1 MSATADVK
9 PIGVRTPLDCCQT
22 PAGADL
28 ENAAKLNEMIG
39 ASWMSQAVY
48 AAAELRIADL
58 LAQGDQHADTL
69 AAASG
74 CQPTSLLRLL
84 RALASLGLCLEND
97 DGSYALTAMGALLRT
112 DARNSLRSWA
122 IWWGRRQWSW
132 WGNLAYSVK
141 TGDSARRLAT
151 GHQGYQHLEMDPEVA
166 ALFNQAMVE
175 MSRLVAGEVAG
186 VVVALAPERVV
197 DVGGGYGEVLV
208 AVLAAH
214 PTLQAILFDLPHTL
228 DGARGRIAAAGMAQ
242 RCELLSGSFFD
253 FIPGGGDIYILKSV
267 LHNWDDARCAL
278 LLANCHRA
286 MAHCSRLLIVERLLP
301 ARMTGSLADQAVARA
316 DLNMLVG
323 VGGRERQLAEYHSL
337 LTAAGF
343 AVAAEHALALGFSVI
358 VATRR

>member
-122 IWWGRRQWSW
+122 IWWGRHQWSW

-286 MAHCSRLLIVERLLP
+286 MAHCSRLLIAERLLP